1 MPLFTILTIPS
12 TGTADL
18 LAYTGEL
25 FTDTWQLV
33 ALAIGIP
40 LAFYI
45 ISRVIGLFRSRGR
58 RVA

>member
-1 MPLFTILTIPS
+1 MPLFQIITIPA

-18 LAYTGEL
+18 LAYNGEL
-25 FTDTWQLV
+25 FSDTWQLV

-45 ISRVIGLFRSRGR
+45 IRGVIGLFRSRTR
-58 RVA
+58 RA

>member
-1 MPLFTILTIPS
+1 MLSIITIPAS
-12 TGTADL
+12 GTSDL

-45 ISRVIGLFRSRGR
+45 ISRVIGLFRTRTR
-58 RVA
+58 RA

>member
-1 MPLFTILTIPS
+1 MFSIITIPAS
-12 TGTADL
+12 ATQEL

-45 ISRVIGLFRSRGR
+45 ISRVIGLFRSRTR
-58 RVA
+58 RA

>member
-1 MPLFTILTIPS
+1 MFSILTIPA

-25 FTDTWQLV
+25 FSDTWQLV

-45 ISRVIGLFRSRGR
+45 IRGVIGLFRSRTR
-58 RVA
+58 RA

>member
-1 MPLFTILTIPS
+1 MYSIITIPA
-12 TGTADL
+12 TATQEL

-25 FTDTWQLV
+25 FNDTWQLV

-45 ISRVIGLFRSRGR
+45 ISRVIGLFRSRTR
-58 RVA
+58 RA

>member
-1 MPLFTILTIPS
+1 MLSIITIP
-12 TGTADL
+12 TTATQEL

-45 ISRVIGLFRSRGR
+45 ISRVIGLFRTRTR
-58 RVA
+58 RA